1 MPELDFMITADF
13 VRAEGGVLHMIAA
26 GFEAILTASVP
37 AVRQVGIGIRLRLT
51 AAEARHP
58 HDIELIF
65 QDSDGTRLTQVTGTI
80 GPVPQGQ
87 PLPPPGRLI
96 GVVVPFNMPVPLPKY
111 GDYSFELLV
120 DHSSLK
126 SISLVVAKPAV
137 IHPGPPPRGSLDDA

>member
-37 AVRQVGIGIRLRLT
+37 TVRHVGIGIRLRLT

-58 HDIELIF
+58 HEIELIF

-80 GPVPQGQ
+80 GPVPQDQ
-87 PLPPPGRLI
+87 PLPPPGRPI
-96 GVVVPFNMPVPLPKY
+96 GVVVPFNLQVPLPRY
-111 GDYSFELLV
+111 GDYSIELLI
-120 DHSSLK
+120 DHASLK
-126 SISLVVAKPAV
+126 SIPLVVARP
-137 IHPGPPPRGSLDDA
+137 PGQPRPGSTDDA